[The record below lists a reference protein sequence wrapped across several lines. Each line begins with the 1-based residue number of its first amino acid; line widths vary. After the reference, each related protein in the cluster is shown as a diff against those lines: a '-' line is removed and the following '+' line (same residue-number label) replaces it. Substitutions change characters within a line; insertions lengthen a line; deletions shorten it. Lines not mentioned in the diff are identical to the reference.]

1 MTHPHYN
8 QENITLSLSLQA
20 FLFEALL
27 LDEDV
32 RWNFRESYAVL
43 KYAGERAFAGSWNNV
58 GRNATTQQAK
68 GWLKVHGKCLSVW
81 RACGPWQYRPQV

>member
-32 RWNFRESYAVL
+32 RWNFRESYVVL
-43 KYAGERAFAGSWNNV
+43 KLKLNV
-58 GRNATTQQAK
+58 G
-68 GWLKVHGKCLSVW
+68 
-81 RACGPWQYRPQV
+81 